1 LTDAPVV
8 RQAAAMTLAPPD
20 SGRVAADLEAF
31 FRDGFVVVEGL
42 LATHQLDAVL
52 EGLEPFLG
60 AEAPL
65 GRNDFEGLRTNR
77 VYALLA
83 KVPAMSALVEHPRVL
98 GLVDALLQP
107 GYLLSAALAINL
119 LPGETAQAWHFDDGF
134 YTLPRPRPPV
144 SISTIWALDDFT
156 AANGATEIVPGSHLW
171 GSEVVSDD
179 DARRVPVVMPAGS
192 VVVFSGTL
200 WHRGGANRS
209 AGRRLCVSP
218 QYCQPWA
225 RQQENMMLAVGRRAL
240 DCSPRVRAM
249 LGYSIHPPFMG
260 MVDGMHPSRL
270 IDPSYDAES
279 AGARQTADECWDGGR
294 PHWR

>member
-1 LTDAPVV
+1 MGASPDLDAFQRDGYVV
-8 RQAAAMTLAPPD
+8 LPSLLAP
-20 SGRVAADLEAF
+20 
-31 FRDGFVVVEGL
+31 
-42 LATHQLDAVL
+42 HQLDAVL
-52 EGLEPFLG
+52 EGLSPYLG
-60 AEAPL
+60 GDAPL
-65 GRNDFEGLRTNR
+65 GRNDFEGRQTNR

-83 KVPAMSALVEHPRVL
+83 KVPAMAALVEHPRVL
-98 GLVDALLQP
+98 SLVDALLEP

-119 LPGETAQAWHFDDGF
+119 LPGETAQAWHYDDGF

-156 AANGATEIVPGSHLW
+156 VSNGATEVVPGSHLW
-171 GSEVVSDD
+171 GPEVVSGDD
-179 DARRVPVVMPAGS
+179 DPRRVPVVMPAGS

-209 AGRRLCVSP
+209 DGRRLCVSP

-240 DCSPRVRAM
+240 EYSPRIQAM

-270 IDPSYDAES
+270 IDPQYDAAS
-279 AGARQTADECWDGGR
+279 TGARRTADDFWDGGR
-294 PHWR
+294 ARWRDPAAD

>member
-1 LTDAPVV
+1 MSAVPTSTDS
-8 RQAAAMTLAPPD
+8 D
-20 SGRVAADLEAF
+20 RVAADLRAF
-31 FRDGFVVVEGL
+31 ERDGHVVVEGL
-42 LATHQLDAVL
+42 LAPHELDAVL
-52 EGLEPFLG
+52 EGLAPFLG

-65 GRNDFEGLRTNR
+65 GRNDFEGRSTNR

-83 KVPAMSALVEHPRVL
+83 KAPAMATIVEHPHVL
-98 GLVDALLQP
+98 AMMDALLEP
-107 GYLLSAALAINL
+107 GHLLSAALAINL
-119 LPGETAQAWHFDDGF
+119 LPGETEQAWHYDDGF

-156 AANGATEIVPGSHLW
+156 PDNGATEVIPRSHVW
-171 GSEVVSDD
+171 ASEVPDVD
-179 DARRVPVVMPAGS
+179 DARRVAVCMPAGS
-192 VVVFSGTL
+192 AVIFSGTL

-209 AGRRLCVSP
+209 SARRLCVSP

-240 DCSPRVRAM
+240 DYSPRIRAM

-270 IDPSYDAES
+270 VDAS
-279 AGARQTADECWDGGR
+279 HDAASTGARRVADEFWDGGR
-294 PHWR
+294 PAWREADGG

>member
-1 LTDAPVV
+1 
-8 RQAAAMTLAPPD
+8 MTTIAGDRL
-20 SGRVAADLEAF
+20 SADLATFEEQ
-31 FRDGFVVVEGL
+31 GYVVVENA
-42 LATHQLDAVL
+42 LAPHQLDALL
-52 EGLEPFLG
+52 EGLEPLLRDT
-60 AEAPL
+60 PL
-65 GRNDFEGLRTNR
+65 GRNDFEGRSTNR

-83 KVPAMSALVEHPRVL
+83 KLPAIAPVVEHPHVMAM
-98 GLVDALLQP
+98 VDALLQP

-119 LPGETAQAWHFDDGF
+119 LPGETEQAWHFDDGF

-156 AANGATEIVPGSHLW
+156 ASNGATEIIPASHRWSDEVPSG
-171 GSEVVSDD
+171 D
-179 DARRVPVVMPAGS
+179 DARRIPVVMPAGS

-209 AGRRLCVSP
+209 DARRLCVSP

-240 DCSPRVRAM
+240 DYSPRIRAM

-260 MVDGMHPSRL
+260 MVDGMHPTRL
-270 IDPSYDAES
+270 IDQSYEPTS
-279 AGARQTADECWDGGR
+279 TGARRVADDFWEGGR
-294 PHWR
+294 PRW

>member
-1 LTDAPVV
+1 MSLP
-8 RQAAAMTLAPPD
+8 
-20 SGRVAADLEAF
+20 ADLDAF
-31 FRDGFVVVEGL
+31 QRDGYVVLPSL
-42 LATHQLDAVL
+42 LAAHELDAVL
-52 EGLEPFLG
+52 EGLSPHLG
-60 AEAPL
+60 GDAPL

-83 KVPAMSALVEHPRVL
+83 KVPAMAPIVEHPRVL
-98 GLVDALLQP
+98 SLLDALLEP

-134 YTLPRPRPPV
+134 YTLPRRRPPV

-156 AANGATEIVPGSHLW
+156 ADNGATEVVPGSHSW
-171 GSEVVSDD
+171 GSEVVSGD
-179 DARRVPVVMPAGS
+179 DARRVPVIMPAGS
-192 VVVFSGTL
+192 ALVFSGTL

-209 AGRRLCVSP
+209 AARRLCVSP

-240 DCSPRVRAM
+240 EYSPRMREM

-270 IDPSYDAES
+270 IDPSYEPS
-279 AGARQTADECWDGGR
+279 ATGARQVADDFWDGGR
-294 PHWR
+294 ANWRDG